1 MQQPPVPS
9 DTQYYNQ
16 YYYPSPQQIISADQ
30 PQYVYVSPNQGAPQ
44 QYIDA
49 MTQAPVQPVQY
60 VPYYYY
66 YPVPAETYSN
76 MNMVNQENTINN
88 NLNNVNN
95 NASCE
100 TQFKDQIKSSISSS
114 SECSLQHKV
123 N

>member
-1 MQQPPVPS
+1 MHQPPAPS

-16 YYYPSPQQIISADQ
+16 YYYPSAQQILSPDQ
-30 PQYVYVSPNQGAPQ
+30 TQYVYVSPSQGAPQ
-44 QYIDA
+44 QYVDP

-76 MNMVNQENTINN
+76 MNMVDQANIVNS

-95 NASCE
+95 NANSE
-100 TQFKDQIKSSISSS
+100 QQIKSSISSS
-114 SECSLQHKV
+114 SECSLQNKV